1 MRSVPESLETIGAT
15 LAQLSERMESIAA
28 AREPS
33 GELNEVA
40 GAVFTLTQ
48 CLIDLGLWV
57 EDLGKRVS
65 VLSKA

>member
-1 MRSVPESLETIGAT
+1 MRSVPESLETIGVT

-57 EDLGKRVS
+57 EDLGRRVS
-65 VLSKA
+65 ALSKT